1 MPMVQEFKDDVA
13 SRILNYSEIYHQEL
27 VNNVLPFWLQHS
39 KDEVNGGYFT
49 CLDQQGKVYD
59 TDKFMWLQG
68 REVWCFSTMYRLVE
82 QNPAW
87 KEMAL
92 HGASFM
98 KKFGRDAEGNWY
110 FSLTADGK
118 PLVQPYNIFSDCF
131 ATMAFAALNKIDP
144 SPENRAIALN
154 TFENIISRQHNWKGV
169 YNKSFPGSR
178 PLKNFTLPMILCN
191 LSLELEDILGKEMVD
206 SFIPKV
212 VHEVMDVFYR
222 PELGLIV
229 ENVNQDGSLSDT
241 FEGRLMNPGHAIEA
255 MWFIMDLGKRMNDVA
270 LIEKAKN
277 IMLKTIEHAWDNQHG
292 GLFYFMDTE
301 NKPMQQLE
309 WDQKLWW
316 VHVESLVALA
326 KGYSLTKD
334 PACLKWFDTMHAY
347 TWEKFRDPEN
357 GEWFG
362 YLNRRGE
369 VLSSAKGGK
378 WKGCFHI
385 PRALY
390 QVSKTFSDLL
400 ATLNEK

>member
-1 MPMVQEFKDDVA
+1 MVLENNDEL
-13 SRILNYSEIYHQEL
+13 SNRILNYSELYHEEL
-27 VNNVLPFWLQHS
+27 VNNVLPFWLTHS
-39 KDEVNGGYFT
+39 RDEKNGGYFT

-87 KEMAL
+87 KDMAL

-98 KKFGRDAEGNWY
+98 KKFGRDAHGNWY

-144 SPENRAIALN
+144 SPEYRAIALN
-154 TFENIISRQHNWKGV
+154 TFENIISRQHNWKGI

-178 PLKNFTLPMILCN
+178 PMKNFTLPMILCN
-191 LSLELEDILGKEMVD
+191 LSLELEDILGKERVD
-206 SFIPKV
+206 SFIPTV

-222 PELGLIV
+222 PDLGLIV
-229 ENVNQDGSLSDT
+229 ENVNLDGSASDT

-255 MWFIMDLGKRMNDVA
+255 MWFIMDLGKRMNNVA

-277 IMLKTIEHAWDNQHG
+277 IMLKTIEHGWDDQYG
-292 GLFYFMDTE
+292 GLFYFMDTD
-301 NKPMQQLE
+301 NKPLQQLE

-316 VHVESLVALA
+316 VHVEALVALA
-326 KGYSLTKD
+326 KGYALTKD
-334 PACLKWFDTMHAY
+334 PSCLKWFDTMHAY

-362 YLNRRGE
+362 YLNRRGQ
-369 VLSSAKGGK
+369 VLSTAKGGK

-390 QVSKTFSDLL
+390 QVSKTFSDLY
-400 ATLNEK
+400 TSSNEK

>member
-1 MPMVQEFKDDVA
+1 MVQEISSDVA
-13 SRILNYSEIYHQEL
+13 SRIMNYSELYHEEL
-27 VNNVLPFWLQHS
+27 VKNVLPFWLQHS
-39 KDEVNGGYFT
+39 KDEEHGGYFT

-98 KKFGRDAEGNWY
+98 QKFGRDAEGNWY

-144 SPENRAIALN
+144 SPEYRAIALD
-154 TFENIISRQHNWKGV
+154 TFENIIVRQHNWKGV
-169 YNKSFPGSR
+169 YNKSYPGSR

-191 LSLELEDILGKEMVD
+191 LSLELEDILGKERVD
-206 SFIPKV
+206 SFIPTV
-212 VHEVMDVFYR
+212 LHEVMDVFYR

-229 ENVNQDGSLSDT
+229 ENVHQDGSLSDT

-309 WDQKLWW
+309 WD
-316 VHVESLVALA
+316 H
-326 KGYSLTKD
+326 
-334 PACLKWFDTMHAY
+334 
-347 TWEKFRDPEN
+347 
-357 GEWFG
+357 
-362 YLNRRGE
+362 
-369 VLSSAKGGK
+369 
-378 WKGCFHI
+378 
-385 PRALY
+385 
-390 QVSKTFSDLL
+390 
-400 ATLNEK
+400 

>member
-1 MPMVQEFKDDVA
+1 MVQEIKDDAA
-13 SRILNYSEIYHQEL
+13 SRILNYSKIYHGEL
-27 VNNVLPFWLQHS
+27 VKNVLPFWLQHS
-39 KDEVNGGYFT
+39 KDEANGGYFT

-98 KKFGRDAEGNWY
+98 KKFGRDAGGNWY

-144 SPENRAIALN
+144 SPENREIALN

-191 LSLELEDILGKEMVD
+191 LSLELEDILGKERVD
-206 SFIPKV
+206 SFIPTV
-212 VHEVMDVFYR
+212 LHEVMDVFYR

-229 ENVNQDGSLSDT
+229 ENVNLDGSLSDT

-270 LIEKAKN
+270 LIEKAKD
-277 IMLKTIEHAWDNQHG
+277 IMLKTIEHAWDTEYG
-292 GLFYFMDTE
+292 GLLYFMDTD
-301 NKPMQQLE
+301 NKPLQQLE

-316 VHVESLVALA
+316 VHVEALVALA
-326 KGYSLTKD
+326 KGYALTKD
-334 PACLKWFDTMHAY
+334 PNCMKWFDTMHAY

-390 QVSKTFSDLL
+390 QVSTTFSDFLVG
-400 ATLNEK
+400 

>member
-1 MPMVQEFKDDVA
+1 MPMVQEIKDDAA
-13 SRILNYSEIYHQEL
+13 SRILNYAELYRDEL

-39 KDEVNGGYFT
+39 KDEKHGGYFT

-68 REVWCFSTMYRLVE
+68 REVWCFSTMYSLVE
-82 QNPAW
+82 QNQAW

-98 KKFGRDAEGNWY
+98 KEFGRDAQGNWY
-110 FSLTADGK
+110 FSLTAEGK

-144 SPENRAIALN
+144 SPEYREIALN

-191 LSLELEDILGKEMVD
+191 LSLELEDILGKERVD
-206 SFIPKV
+206 SFIPAV
-212 VHEVMDVFYR
+212 LHEVMDVFYR

-229 ENVNQDGSLSDT
+229 ENVNLDGSLSDT

-255 MWFIMDLGKRMNDVA
+255 MWFIMDLGKRMNDLA

-277 IMLKTIEHAWDNQHG
+277 IMLKTVEHAWDKEFG
-292 GLFYFMDTE
+292 GLLYFMDTE
-301 NKPMQQLE
+301 NKPLQQLE

-316 VHVESLVALA
+316 VHVEALVALA
-326 KGYSLTKD
+326 KGYALTKD
-334 PACLKWFDTMHAY
+334 PSCLKWFDTMHAY

-390 QVSKTFSDLL
+390 QVSNTFSDFL
-400 ATLNEK
+400 AG

>member
-1 MPMVQEFKDDVA
+1 MVQEISSDVA
-13 SRILNYSEIYHQEL
+13 SRIMNYSELYHEEL
-27 VNNVLPFWLQHS
+27 VKNVLPFWLQHS
-39 KDEVNGGYFT
+39 KDEEHGGYFT

-98 KKFGRDAEGNWY
+98 QKFGRDAQGNWY

-144 SPENRAIALN
+144 SPEYKAIALD
-154 TFENIISRQHNWKGV
+154 TFENIIVRQHNWKGM

-191 LSLELEDILGKEMVD
+191 LSLELEDILGKERVD
-206 SFIPKV
+206 SFIPTV
-212 VHEVMDVFYR
+212 LHEVMDVFYR

-277 IMLKTIEHAWDNQHG
+277 IMLKTIEHAWDKQYG

-301 NKPMQQLE
+301 NKPLQQLE

-326 KGYSLTKD
+326 KGYALTKD
-334 PACLKWFDTMHAY
+334 PVCLQWFDTMHAY

-369 VLSSAKGGK
+369 VLSTAKGGK

-390 QVSKTFSDLL
+390 QVSKTFSDFL
-400 ATLNEK
+400 ATANEK

>member
-1 MPMVQEFKDDVA
+1 MPMVQEIKDDIS
-13 SRILNYSEIYHQEL
+13 SRILNYSDLYHDEL
-27 VNNVLPFWLQHS
+27 VNNVLPFWLAHS
-39 KDEVNGGYFT
+39 KDEKNGGYFT

-68 REVWCFSTMYRLVE
+68 REVWCFSTMYRLIE

-92 HGASFM
+92 HGAAFM
-98 KKFGRDAEGNWY
+98 KKFGRDAQGNWY

-131 ATMAFAALNKIDP
+131 ATMAFAALNKIEP
-144 SPENRAIALN
+144 SPEYRSIALN
-154 TFENIISRQHNWKGV
+154 TFENIIARQHNWKGV
-169 YNKSFPGSR
+169 YSKSFPGSR
-178 PLKNFTLPMILCN
+178 PMKNFTLPMILCN
-191 LSLELEDILGKEMVD
+191 LSLELEDILGKERVD
-206 SFIPKV
+206 SFIPTV
-212 VHEVMDVFYR
+212 IHEVMDVFYR
-222 PELGLIV
+222 PALGLIV
-229 ENVNQDGSLSDT
+229 ENVNADGSASDT

-255 MWFIMDLGKRMNDVA
+255 MWFIMDLGKRMNDGA

-277 IMLKTIEHAWDNQHG
+277 IMLKTIEHAWDQQFG
-292 GLFYFMDTE
+292 GLFYFMDTD
-301 NKPMQQLE
+301 NKPLQQLE

-326 KGYSLTKD
+326 KGYALTKD
-334 PACLKWFDTMHAY
+334 PICLKWFDTMHAY
-347 TWEKFRDPEN
+347 TWEKFRDPEH

-369 VLSSAKGGK
+369 VLSTAKGGK

-385 PRALY
+385 PRSLY

-400 ATLNEK
+400 ASTNG

>member
-1 MPMVQEFKDDVA
+1 VK
-13 SRILNYSEIYHQEL
+13 
-27 VNNVLPFWLQHS
+27 NVLPFWLQHS
-39 KDEVNGGYFT
+39 KDEANGGYFT

-98 KKFGRDAEGNWY
+98 KQFGRDAHGNWY

-191 LSLELEDILGKEMVD
+191 LSLELEDILGKERVD
-206 SFIPKV
+206 SFIPTV
-212 VHEVMDVFYR
+212 LHEVMDVFYR

-229 ENVNQDGSLSDT
+229 ENVNLDGSLSDT

-270 LIEKAKN
+270 LIEKAKD
-277 IMLKTIEHAWDNQHG
+277 IMLKTIEHAWDTEYG
-292 GLFYFMDTE
+292 GLLYFMDTD
-301 NKPMQQLE
+301 NKPLQQLE

-316 VHVESLVALA
+316 VHVEALVALA
-326 KGYSLTKD
+326 KGYALTKD
-334 PACLKWFDTMHAY
+334 PNCMKWFDTMHAY

-390 QVSKTFSDLL
+390 QVSTTFSDFL
-400 ATLNEK
+400 AG

>member
-1 MPMVQEFKDDVA
+1 MVQEIKDDAA
-13 SRILNYSEIYHQEL
+13 SRILNYSKIYHGEL
-27 VNNVLPFWLQHS
+27 VKNVLPFWLQHS
-39 KDEVNGGYFT
+39 KDEANGGYFT

-98 KKFGRDAEGNWY
+98 KQFGRDAHGNWY

-144 SPENRAIALN
+144 SPEYRAIALD
-154 TFENIISRQHNWKGV
+154 TFENIIVRQHNWKGV

-191 LSLELEDILGKEMVD
+191 LSLELEDILGKERVD
-206 SFIPKV
+206 SFIPTV
-212 VHEVMDVFYR
+212 LHEVMDVFYR

-229 ENVNQDGSLSDT
+229 ENVNLDGSLSDT

-270 LIEKAKN
+270 LIEKAKD
-277 IMLKTIEHAWDNQHG
+277 IMLKTIEHAWDTEYG
-292 GLFYFMDTE
+292 GLLYFMDTD
-301 NKPMQQLE
+301 NKPLQQLE

-316 VHVESLVALA
+316 VHVEALVALA
-326 KGYSLTKD
+326 KGYALTKD
-334 PACLKWFDTMHAY
+334 PNCMKWFDTMHAY

-390 QVSKTFSDLL
+390 QVSTTFSDFL
-400 ATLNEK
+400 AG

>member
-1 MPMVQEFKDDVA
+1 MPMVQEVKDDVA
-13 SRILNYSEIYHQEL
+13 SRILNYLKLYHEEL
-27 VNNVLPFWLQHS
+27 VKNVLPFWLQHS
-39 KDEVNGGYFT
+39 KDEEHGGYFT

-98 KKFGRDAEGNWY
+98 KKFGRDAGGNWY

-144 SPENRAIALN
+144 SPEYRAIALD
-154 TFENIISRQHNWKGV
+154 TFENIIVRQHNWKGV

-191 LSLELEDILGKEMVD
+191 LSLELEDILGKERVD
-206 SFIPKV
+206 SFIPTV
-212 VHEVMDVFYR
+212 LHEVMDVFYR

-229 ENVNQDGSLSDT
+229 ENVNADGSLSDT

-255 MWFIMDLGKRMNDVA
+255 MWFIMDLGKRMNDLA
-270 LIEKAKN
+270 LIEKAKD
-277 IMLKTIEHAWDNQHG
+277 IMLKTVEHAWDKEFG
-292 GLFYFMDTE
+292 GLLYFMDTE
-301 NKPMQQLE
+301 NKPLQQLE

-316 VHVESLVALA
+316 VHVEALVALA
-326 KGYSLTKD
+326 KGYALTKD
-334 PACLKWFDTMHAY
+334 PSCLKWFDTMHAY

-390 QVSKTFSDLL
+390 QVSTTFSDFL
-400 ATLNEK
+400 ANSNDK

>member
-1 MPMVQEFKDDVA
+1 MVQEIKDDAA
-13 SRILNYSEIYHQEL
+13 SRILNYSKLYHGEL
-27 VNNVLPFWLQHS
+27 VKNVLPFWLQHS
-39 KDEVNGGYFT
+39 KDEANGGYFT

-98 KKFGRDAEGNWY
+98 KKFGRDSGGNWY

-144 SPENRAIALN
+144 SPENREIALN

-191 LSLELEDILGKEMVD
+191 LSLELEDILGKERVD
-206 SFIPKV
+206 SFIPTV
-212 VHEVMDVFYR
+212 LHEVMDVFYR

-229 ENVNQDGSLSDT
+229 ENVNLDGSLSDT

-270 LIEKAKN
+270 LIEKAKD
-277 IMLKTIEHAWDNQHG
+277 IMLKTIEHAWDTEYG
-292 GLFYFMDTE
+292 GLLYFMDTD
-301 NKPMQQLE
+301 NKPLQQLE

-316 VHVESLVALA
+316 VHVEALVALA
-326 KGYSLTKD
+326 KGYALTKD
-334 PACLKWFDTMHAY
+334 PNCMKWFDTMHAY

-390 QVSKTFSDLL
+390 QVSTTFSDFLDIQPH
-400 ATLNEK
+400 

>member
-1 MPMVQEFKDDVA
+1 MTMVQEIKDDA
-13 SRILNYSEIYHQEL
+13 TSRILNYSELYHEEL
-27 VNNVLPFWLQHS
+27 VKNVLPFWLQHS
-39 KDEVNGGYFT
+39 KDEANGGYFT

-98 KKFGRDAEGNWY
+98 KKFGRDAGGNWY

-191 LSLELEDILGKEMVD
+191 LSLELEDILGKERVD
-206 SFIPKV
+206 SFIPTV
-212 VHEVMDVFYR
+212 LHEVMDVFYR

-229 ENVNQDGSLSDT
+229 ENVNLDGSLSDT

-270 LIEKAKN
+270 LIEKAKD
-277 IMLKTIEHAWDNQHG
+277 IMLKTIEHAWDTDYG
-292 GLFYFMDTE
+292 GLLYFMDTD
-301 NKPMQQLE
+301 NKPLQQLE

-316 VHVESLVALA
+316 VHVEALVALA
-326 KGYSLTKD
+326 KGYALTKD
-334 PACLKWFDTMHAY
+334 PNCMKWFDTMHAY

-390 QVSKTFSDLL
+390 QVSTTFSDFL
-400 ATLNEK
+400 AG